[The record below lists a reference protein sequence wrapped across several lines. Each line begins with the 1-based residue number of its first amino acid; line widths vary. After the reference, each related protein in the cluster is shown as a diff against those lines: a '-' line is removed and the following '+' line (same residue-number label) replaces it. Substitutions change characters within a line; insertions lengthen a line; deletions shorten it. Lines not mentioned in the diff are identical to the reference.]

1 MIILRLLLN
10 ILLMCKIINLAI
22 LSFFMPTHLKF
33 VLSKIKI
40 EIGIKLQN
48 YNMYENW
55 KAKMFD
61 FEIETNFA
69 KIIK

>member
-1 MIILRLLLN
+1 MS
-10 ILLMCKIINLAI
+10 
-22 LSFFMPTHLKF
+22 SFFMPTHLKF